1 LQNSQSLFSP
11 MNILDKII
19 AYKRTEVAE
28 RKKQKSVKELEATAL
43 FSKPNISLRQHL
55 LDENKS
61 GIIAEHKR
69 KSPSKGIINDKL
81 TVEEV
86 VKGYQQAGA
95 SAVSVLTDLPSFGG
109 SDEDL
114 LRARGILNIPILRK
128 DFIVDEY
135 QIVEARS
142 IGANIILLIAACLS
156 PKEVESLSKFTH
168 SLGMEVL
175 LEVHDE
181 AELNAN
187 CFDSID
193 CVGVNNRNL
202 KDFSVSV
209 DLSRELA
216 EKIPNRYLK
225 ISESGIDSVDTI
237 LDLKT
242 YGYKGFL
249 IGENFMK
256 TNNPG
261 AAMQAFTDQLKA
273 GRFK

>member
-1 LQNSQSLFSP
+1 

-19 AYKRTEVAE
+19 AYKRIEVAE
-28 RKKQKSVKELEATAL
+28 RKQLRSVKELESTAL
-43 FSKPNISLRQHL
+43 FSAPNISLRKFL
-55 LDENKS
+55 LDDSKS

-86 VKGYQQAGA
+86 VKGYESAGA
-95 SAVSVLTDLPSFGG
+95 SAVSVLTDTPSFGG
-109 SDEDL
+109 TDEDL
-114 LRARGILNIPILRK
+114 LRARAAIGIPILRK
-128 DFIVDEY
+128 DFVVEEY

-142 IGANIILLIAACLS
+142 LGANIILLIAACLS
-156 PKEVESLSKFTH
+156 PQELESLAKFTK

-193 CVGVNNRNL
+193 CIGVNNRNL
-202 KDFSVSV
+202 KDFTVSV

-216 EKIPNRYLK
+216 AKIPDRYLK
-225 ISESGIDSVDTI
+225 ISESGIDSADTI

-256 TNNPG
+256 TENPG
-261 AAMQAFTDQLKA
+261 LSMKQFVDKLKV
-273 GRFK
+273 GKV

>member
-1 LQNSQSLFSP
+1 

-19 AYKRTEVAE
+19 AYKKVEVAE
-28 RKKQKSVKELEATAL
+28 RKKVRSIKELEASPL
-43 FSKPNISLRQHL
+43 FSSPNISLRKFL
-55 LDENKS
+55 LDESKS

-69 KSPSKGIINDKL
+69 KSPSKGIINDKF

-86 VKGYQQAGA
+86 VQGYQSAGA
-95 SAVSVLTDLPSFGG
+95 SAVSVLTDTPSFGG

-114 LRARGILNIPILRK
+114 LRARKVLSIPILRK
-128 DFIVDEY
+128 DFIVDEF

-142 IGANIILLIAACLS
+142 IGANIILLIAACLT
-156 PKEVESLSKFTH
+156 PKEIELLANFSK

-175 LEVHDE
+175 LEVHNE
-181 AELNAN
+181 AELIPN

-216 EKIPNRYLK
+216 TKIPNRYLK
-225 ISESGIDSVDTI
+225 ISESGIDSPETI
-237 LDLKT
+237 VDLKK

-256 TNNPG
+256 TENPG
-261 AAMQAFTDQLKA
+261 GAMKEFVGRVESLKL
-273 GRFK
+273 KV

>member
-1 LQNSQSLFSP
+1 

-19 AYKRTEVAE
+19 AYKKVEVAE
-28 RKKQKSVKELEATAL
+28 RKKITSVKELESSVL
-43 FSKPNISLRQHL
+43 FSQPNRSLRKFL
-55 LDENKS
+55 LDETKS

-86 VKGYQQAGA
+86 VKGYELAGA
-95 SAVSVLTDLPSFGG
+95 SAVSVLTDTPSFGG

-114 LRARGILNIPILRK
+114 LRARAVLDIPILRK
-128 DFIVDEY
+128 DFIVDEF
-135 QIVEARS
+135 QILEARS
-142 IGANIILLIAACLS
+142 LGANIILLIAACLS
-156 PKEVESLSKFTH
+156 PKEIEYLAGFTK

-181 AELNAN
+181 AELKAN

-193 CVGVNNRNL
+193 SIGVNNRNL

-216 EKIPNRYLK
+216 SKIPDQYLK
-225 ISESGIDSVDTI
+225 ISESGIDAAETI
-237 LDLKT
+237 LDLQS

-256 TNNPG
+256 TSNPG
-261 AAMQAFTDQLKA
+261 ASMKEFVGKLKV
-273 GRFK
+273 GKK

>member
-1 LQNSQSLFSP
+1 
-11 MNILDKII
+11 MNILDKIV
-19 AYKRTEVAE
+19 AYKKEEVAT
-28 RKKQKSVKELEATAL
+28 RKKTKSVAALEQSPL
-43 FSKPNISLRQHL
+43 FGLPNISLKQFL
-55 LDENKS
+55 LDPSKS

-81 TVEEV
+81 SVETIV
-86 VKGYQQAGA
+86 QGYEAAGA
-95 SAVSVLTDLPSFGG
+95 SAISVLTDTPSFGG

-114 LRARGILNIPILRK
+114 LRARAAVKCPLLRK

-135 QIVEARS
+135 QIVEARAL
-142 IGANIILLIAACLS
+142 GANIILLIAACLS
-156 PKEVESLSKFTH
+156 PQELKKLADFSK

-181 AELNAN
+181 DELNAN

-202 KDFSVSV
+202 KDFNV
-209 DLSRELA
+209 DVNLSRTLA
-216 EKIPNRYLK
+216 EKIPNQYLK
-225 ISESGIDSVDTI
+225 ISESGIDAAETI

-256 TNNPG
+256 TEDPG
-261 AAMQAFTDQLKA
+261 ASLASFVAQLKQTV
-273 GRFK
+273 

>member
-1 LQNSQSLFSP
+1 

-19 AYKRTEVAE
+19 EYKKVEVAE
-28 RKKQKSVKELEATAL
+28 RKKIKTIKDLETSSL
-43 FSKPNISLRQHL
+43 FSLPSISLRKFL
-55 LDENKS
+55 LDETRS

-86 VKGYQQAGA
+86 VKGYELAGA
-95 SAVSVLTDLPSFGG
+95 SAVSVLTDTPSFGG
-109 SDEDL
+109 TDEDL
-114 LRARGILNIPILRK
+114 LRARASINIPILRK
-128 DFIVDEY
+128 DFIVDEF
-135 QIVEARS
+135 QILEARS

-156 PKEVESLSKFTH
+156 PKEIERLANFTK

-175 LEVHDE
+175 LEIHDE
-181 AELNAN
+181 EELKPN

-193 CVGVNNRNL
+193 CIGVNNRNL

-216 EKIPNRYLK
+216 SKIPDRYLK
-225 ISESGIDSVDTI
+225 ISESGIDAPETI
-237 LDLKT
+237 IDLKK

-261 AAMQAFTDQLKA
+261 ASMKEFVGKLK
-273 GRFK
+273 

>member
-1 LQNSQSLFSP
+1 

-28 RKKQKSVKELEATAL
+28 RKTQKSVKELESTAL
-43 FSKPNISLRQHL
+43 FSSPNLSLRKFL
-55 LDENKS
+55 LDDSKS

-86 VKGYQQAGA
+86 VKGYEMAGA
-95 SAVSVLTDLPSFGG
+95 SAVSVLTDIPSFGG

-114 LRARGILNIPILRK
+114 LRARATINIPILRK
-128 DFIVDEY
+128 DFIIDEY
-135 QIVEARS
+135 QILEARS
-142 IGANIILLIAACLS
+142 IGANIILLIAACLT
-156 PKEVESLSKFTH
+156 PKEIESLAKFTR

-181 AELNAN
+181 TELKAN

-193 CVGVNNRNL
+193 CIGVNNRNL
-202 KDFSVSV
+202 KDFTVSV

-216 EKIPNRYLK
+216 AKIPNQYLK
-225 ISESGIDSVDTI
+225 ISESGIDSADTI
-237 LDLKT
+237 LDLQA
-242 YGYKGFL
+242 YGYRGFL

-256 TNNPG
+256 TSNPG
-261 AAMQAFTDQLKA
+261 ASMKEFVKKLKV
-273 GRFK
+273 GKI